1 MATKSTVQAQITARQ
16 TGIGNT
22 ATTERALWTS
32 FLNELWTT
40 EKREQNASGTN
51 TILNASPAV
60 SGLTFDL
67 WFKKVGSTVLLK
79 GFITNGSGSPIFGG
93 TTIINI
99 TNSVY
104 QKLSGSSGYVLGI
117 LAGSG
122 GSSSIEFDGSTIK
135 TNALGLDTGEIL
147 VVNGTY
153 TANDN

>member
-1 MATKSTVQAQITARQ
+1 MTKSAMQAIIDAIG
-16 TGIGNT
+16 TGQANT
-22 ATTERALWTS
+22 ALEVRTAYNAFRD
-32 FLNELWTT
+32 ELWTT
-40 EKREQNASGTN
+40 EKREQSGSGTN

-60 SGLTFDL
+60 SGLTYDL
-67 WFKKVGSTVLLK
+67 WFKKVGNTVFLK
-79 GFITNGSGSPIFGG
+79 GFITNGSGSPIFGD
-93 TTIINI
+93 TAIINI

-117 LAGSG
+117 LASSG

-135 TNALGLDTGEIL
+135 ANALGLDTGEIL